1 MISPRTNPDAFLKE
15 FNLGDLKGKEREEAL
30 ASLQKRFND
39 VILNTVLGRLS
50 DFQFELFK
58 KALQMEDPEKEIA
71 ILTSQIPGL
80 AQIIEAR
87 LLDEYALMKS
97 VMA

>member
-15 FNLGDLKGKEREEAL
+15 LNLGDLKGKEREDAL
-30 ASLQKRFND
+30 ASLEKRFND
-39 VILNTVLGRLS
+39 VILNTVLGHLT
-50 DFQFELFK
+50 DFQFEVFK
-58 KALQMEDPEKEIA
+58 KALTMEDPEKEIA
-71 ILTSQIPGL
+71 IITSQIPGL
-80 AQIIEAR
+80 AQLIEQR